1 MICHHNDPDAMKHL
15 TVGVFHDDTFCRELG
30 KKGTESDIAMFNRK
44 MDEHIFTFLAPV
56 EDKLSPKSQII
67 SSIDAAIVV
76 FTGMTKELGETVVM
90 LDSLAISNGIAVAST
105 YATPDQIATI
115 IKDTSMKSFTVEQK
129 DSIKILE
136 ILKSHNPE
144 RDTLSSTV
152 IVVDHSFSVAGVGEV
167 VLGFVKKGI
176 IRKHDKLMLLPANK
190 EVIVRSIQMQD
201 EDYDAAEA
209 GSRVGLAIKGATV
222 DEMKRGSI
230 LCVPDSVKTGTKL
243 MLSFK
248 KSPFYSDDLK
258 EGAFHAT
265 VGMQTIPITITE
277 KQEASMVIQSE
288 KPIVYT
294 PEDTFLL
301 LDLNA
306 KKMRI
311 MGKAHALENQ

>member
-1 MICHHNDPDAMKHL
+1 MKHL

-44 MDEHIFTFLAPV
+44 MDEHIFTFLSPV

-67 SSIDAAIVV
+67 SSIDVAIVV
-76 FTGMTKELGETVVM
+76 FTGMTKELGETIVM
-90 LDSLAISNGIAVAST
+90 LDSLSISNGIAVAST

-115 IKDTSMKSFTVEQK
+115 IKDTSMKSFTVEKK
-129 DSIKILE
+129 DAIKILE
-136 ILKSHNPE
+136 ILKSYNPE

-152 IVVDHSFSVAGVGEV
+152 TVVDHSFSVAGVGEV

-243 MLSFK
+243 KLSFK

-306 KKMRI
+306 KKVRI

>member
-1 MICHHNDPDAMKHL
+1 MICHHIDADVMKHL

-44 MDEHIFTFLAPV
+44 MDEHIFTFLSPV

-67 SSIDAAIVV
+67 SSIDVAIVV
-76 FTGMTKELGETVVM
+76 FTGMTKELGETIVM
-90 LDSLAISNGIAVAST
+90 LDSLSISNGIAVAST
-105 YATPDQIATI
+105 YATPEQITTI
-115 IKDTSMKSFTVEQK
+115 IKDTSMKSFIAEKK
-129 DSIKILE
+129 DASKILE
-136 ILKSHNPE
+136 ILKSQNPE
-144 RDTLSSTV
+144 RDTQSSTV
-152 IVVDHSFSVAGVGEV
+152 TVVDHSFSVAGVGEV
-167 VLGFVKKGI
+167 ILGIVKKGT

-190 EVIVRSIQMQD
+190 EVTVRSIQMQD

-243 MLSFK
+243 KLSFK
-248 KSPFYSDDLK
+248 KSPFYSDDVK

-277 KQEASMVIQSE
+277 NQATSLVIQSE
-288 KPIVYT
+288 KPIAYT